1 MTVCTR
7 EMVADCSA
15 LPCAALH
22 CSALLAPPLR
32 QEVKAANGK
41 LAAPGARYVPPGGGR
56 TDLSC
61 QELIPE
67 WAVARLEKGP
77 TVLDYDE
84 EGMQLGGYLADMDV
98 AREAFEGPRSRPA
111 GAPALPGRPE
121 DTVVLVGGAT
131 GYIGRFVVKQLVARG
146 YKTYA
151 MARPKSG
158 PGGARSI
165 EDTRKD
171 LAGAELVFCD
181 PVDKDGANIQ
191 RVYDELN
198 GKGVKV
204 DAVISCLA
212 SRTGGVRD
220 SWEVDYLASKRLLD
234 CARAQG
240 AAHFTL
246 LGAIC
251 VQKPLLEFHRAKL
264 ALFEYMKTLDDIGW
278 TDVRPTAYF
287 KSLVA
292 PIQIA
297 RWGGAYST
305 FDGGASNPNKAMA
318 EEELADYI
326 IDCFEKPEQQQR
338 ALPIGGPGRA
348 LDIKQQ
354 GEVVFEA
361 MGKEPTFNE
370 APIGIFD
377 VIIGGLSWLDKT
389 FPGGKDDSFL
399 NGKFEDPAEFAKIG
413 KFYATEPML
422 AINPETGRYD
432 PGYTPE
438 HGTISLEDWLK
449 KAATQK
455 DGLDDQLEQGAGLA
469 SFANLTKWARDAMP
483 KMS

>member
-1 MTVCTR
+1 
-7 EMVADCSA
+7 
-15 LPCAALH
+15 
-22 CSALLAPPLR
+22 
-32 QEVKAANGK
+32 
-41 LAAPGARYVPPGGGR
+41 
-56 TDLSC
+56 
-61 QELIPE
+61 
-67 WAVARLEKGP
+67 
-77 TVLDYDE
+77 
-84 EGMQLGGYLADMDV
+84 MDV
-98 AREAFEGPRSRPA
+98 AREAFEPAKPRPA
-111 GAPALPGRPE
+111 NAPAMPERPE
-121 DTVVLVGGAT
+121 DTVVLIGGAT
-131 GYIGRFVVKQLVARG
+131 GYIGRFVVKQCVKRG
-146 YKTYA
+146 YRTYA
-151 MARPKSG
+151 MARKKSG
-158 PGGARSI
+158 PGGAKS
-165 EDTRKD
+165 EADTRKD

-181 PVDKDGANIQ
+181 PVDADGSNIQ
-191 RVYDELN
+191 KVFDDLN
-198 GKGVKV
+198 AQGIKV
-204 DAVISCLA
+204 NAAISCLA

-234 CARAQG
+234 SLRAQG
-240 AAHFTL
+240 GAHYTL

-326 IDCFEKPEQQQR
+326 IDCFTKPEQQQR

-361 MGKEPTFNE
+361 MGKEPQFNE

-377 VIIGGLSWLDKT
+377 AIIGTLSWLDKT

-399 NGKFEDPAEFAKIG
+399 NGAFEDPAEFAKIG

-422 AINPETGRYD
+422 AINPSTGKYD
-432 PGYTPE
+432 PDFTPE
-438 HGTISLEDWLK
+438 HGTISLEDWLR

-469 SFANLTKWARDAMP
+469 SFSNLLKWA
-483 KMS
+483 KGES